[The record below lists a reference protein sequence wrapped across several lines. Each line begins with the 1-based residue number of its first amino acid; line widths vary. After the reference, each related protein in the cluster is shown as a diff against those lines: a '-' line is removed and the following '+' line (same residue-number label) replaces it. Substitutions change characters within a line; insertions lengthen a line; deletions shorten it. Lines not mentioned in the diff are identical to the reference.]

1 MIYNCDKPKEIYT
14 NINKPYSEND
24 AIQDKPS
31 EVKYFIK
38 RNYRDVVFTQ
48 LPTGIWK
55 DTLLSMLETKTFKEL
70 RTAQT
75 LVLSDQVLLT
85 LAGLKIL
92 TDYFGDD
99 RKSWKRVASKARNAL
114 KNMLGFTAD
123 IDQAVT

>member
-1 MIYNCDKPKEIYT
+1 M
-14 NINKPYSEND
+14 
-24 AIQDKPS
+24 
-31 EVKYFIK
+31 
-38 RNYRDVVFTQ
+38 FTQ